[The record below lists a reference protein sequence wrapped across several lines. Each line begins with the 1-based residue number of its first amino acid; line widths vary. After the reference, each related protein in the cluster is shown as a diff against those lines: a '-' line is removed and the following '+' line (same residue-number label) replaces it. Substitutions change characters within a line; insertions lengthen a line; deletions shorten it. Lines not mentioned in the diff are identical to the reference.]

1 MALPTELILLAT
13 VHGGLMVDDNKQIQ
27 TFTIPDGITVTRVM
41 ATRPGICNVT
51 TEEQINGVIKD
62 MVAEGLN
69 TEEVGRTVQSIRA
82 SQPEVVKNIL
92 GQLKGDDPNK
102 ELLQQF
108 LRSRIATPT
117 TKVFNPGS
125 IMLDKYL
132 TRDADEGHERAFD
145 YKLNALNIPGVPDL
159 FDVVTYRTAGPATQI
174 KSRQYRRAID
184 LSVLV
189 NILRDRGVQHLILYD
204 LTCSSFMSN
213 VPLTERDERALRRDI
228 VQKGL
233 GKRKTRR
240 PKNKT
245 KTRRGKKRT
254 VSKWKD

>member
-1 MALPTELILLAT
+1 MALPPELVLLAT

-27 TFTIPDGITVTRVM
+27 TFRIPDGIKVTRVM

-51 TEEQINGVIKD
+51 SEDQINEVIKD
-62 MVAEGLN
+62 MTSAGLN
-69 TEEVGRTVQSIRA
+69 TEEIGRTVQSIQA
-82 SQPEVVKNIL
+82 SQPEVVKTIM
-92 GQLKGDDPNK
+92 GQLKGDDPNR

-132 TRDADEGHERAFD
+132 TRDIYEGHGQAFD
-145 YKLNALNIPGVPDL
+145 YKLNAMNIPGVPDL

-174 KSRQYRRAID
+174 KSKQYKREID

-204 LTCSSFMSN
+204 LTCSTFMPD
-213 VPLTERDERALRRDI
+213 VPMTDREERALRRDI
-228 VQKGL
+228 IQKGL
-233 GKRKTRR
+233 GKKTRR
-240 PKNKT
+240 LKRKT

-254 VSKWKD
+254 PSKWKH